1 MKETQNPIAQR
12 SMDWIAAALIDLMK
26 EKPFSSIS
34 ITEIS
39 NRADLN
45 RRTFYRSFTS
55 KEEVLTYY
63 LDKIWH
69 EALNDLKT
77 YDDHSYFQ
85 TVMWYLDSW
94 YNHKELALL
103 LYKNNLIPLLMKEY
117 DKLLKEIYLLR
128 KGNYPLAKNPEALDY
143 ALSYSA
149 GGLLNILCQWCRED
163 MKKTPEEVAALLRMA
178 FKMP

>member
-12 SMDWIAAALIDLMK
+12 SMDWIAAALIALMK

-85 TVMWYLDSW
+85 TVMW
-94 YNHKELALL
+94 NQ
-103 LYKNNLIPLLMKEY
+103 IVF
-117 DKLLKEIYLLR
+117 I
-128 KGNYPLAKNPEALDY
+128 
-143 ALSYSA
+143 
-149 GGLLNILCQWCRED
+149 
-163 MKKTPEEVAALLRMA
+163 
-178 FKMP
+178 